1 MTLRTS
7 LRRATARPGFT
18 LVEMLMVVAIITI
31 LLAITTVG
39 LQKATDAQKNRSS
52 KEQVYKLQQ
61 SIDAE
66 YQRVVAQAGQDARDG
81 KPPQPVKDYCDND
94 TNRIMA
100 VWTAM
105 QLRRQFPDSFAEAV
119 TPFTIPGYSLSPQAT
134 FASVAGV
141 GSASGANAPV
151 DPNESAALLYI
162 ILTTK
167 SVSGGGA
174 MASSADE
181 LGQQM
186 LVTIGGK
193 SFKAFADA
201 FGMPIGFRRWYG
213 VNNGEDDVQVAPFVD
228 ANNTGNKD
236 PLDTRALVLNWTTGG
251 QPNTIKRQ
259 QMRALGFVGRNR
271 TATVY
276 SLGKNKAPDLITGA
290 PEGDDIVGHMLR
302 RFWKQ

>member
-1 MTLRTS
+1 MMLRTS
-7 LRRATARPGFT
+7 PRRATARPGFT
-18 LVEMLMVVAIITI
+18 LVEMLMVVAIITL

-66 YQRVVAQAGQDARDG
+66 YQRVVQQSADDARGG
-81 KPPQPVKDYCDND
+81 KVPQAVKDYCDND
-94 TNRIMA
+94 VNRITA

-119 TPFTIPGYSLSPQAT
+119 TPFTVIPGYSLNPLAT
-134 FASVAGV
+134 FAGVVGV

-151 DPNESAALLYI
+151 DPNESAALLRL
-162 ILTTK
+162 ILAEK
-167 SVSGGGA
+167 STSGGGA

-186 LVTIGGK
+186 TVTIGGK
-193 SFKAFADA
+193 PFKAFADA

-213 VNNGEDDVQVAPFVD
+213 VKNGEDDVQAAPFVD
-228 ANNTGNKD
+228 ANNPIKD
-236 PLDTRALVLNWTTGG
+236 PLDTRALVFNWTTGG
-251 QPNTIKRQ
+251 QPNTTKRQ
-259 QMRALGFVGRNR
+259 QMQALGFVGRNR

-290 PEGDDIVGHMLR
+290 PEGDDIVGHVLR